1 MKNKGQI
8 KSNNLSKYR
17 DEIIT
22 FSGITV
28 KKKGK
33 PKKNAKIDP
42 LSKLSRKEKRKLER
56 KLKHAKNLAFH
67 KKIEMPKLENLV
79 ERKKKR
85 TTTTTKSKGD
95 HQDEEEGEDDE
106 DVKIKRKKEN
116 DENKAAE
123 KLKREKEAEKVRS
136 KNRRFQS
143 NLITLFV
150 FIETTSRANQI

>member
-22 FSGITV
+22 FSGVSV

-33 PKKNAKIDP
+33 PKKNSKIDP

-67 KKIEMPKLENLV
+67 KKIEMPKLENLI
-79 ERKKKR
+79 ERKQKK
-85 TTTTTKSKGD
+85 KSSPIDDLK
-95 HQDEEEGEDDE
+95 QNKEVNIKKDEK
-106 DVKIKRKKEN
+106 KI
-116 DENKAAE
+116 
-123 KLKREKEAEKVRS
+123 LVEKEEIEKV
-136 KNRRFQS
+136 F
-143 NLITLFV
+143 
-150 FIETTSRANQI
+150 